1 MCIQQRSSSLIS
13 EFHRLRQR
21 LILGLLMCFLVSGTS
36 AHAAMV
42 AVQKV
47 RFQEVNATTRLVL
60 ELNGTP
66 KALAVKDRQGQP
78 MTVSFPGGAGACK
91 LPLNQRFTWPNLSG
105 VYVEHRQG
113 RVTVFIK
120 RNLTGTVRVA
130 KEPQRVVIAIP
141 HTGKTAKTSVPV
153 TSVAAA
159 GVPQPAMNESSGNNT
174 EDLSEGVRYA
184 RFMQRNANGP
194 VQISVLEIDPHYP
207 GLEILPALASNR
219 MGAKSNVGNIVA
231 SHQAVAGIN
240 GSFFKQDVGIPL
252 GMMMINQEL
261 ISGPIYDRVALGIN
275 ANNDLVMAR
284 IRLAG
289 ELSLP
294 DGQKVPLHNINQPRI
309 SPESTVVYS
318 SRWGAVAPAVP
329 KQGFQVQIRNS
340 RVTMVSTTTPLPIPR
355 DGVVI
360 SGPGTPSLARL
371 EALSPN
377 QNVQLNLYTFP
388 DWSGMKHA
396 IGGGPW
402 LVHAGQPYVDIH
414 AQHFTARSLGFRE
427 PRTAVGITASGK
439 MLLVTVDGRRKNVSV
454 GMTLGE
460 LAILMQQLGAINAMN
475 LDGGSST
482 QMSIYGKIVNR
493 PSSGNVGVSNSL
505 IIRKTGAERVA
516 VKSL

>member
-1 MCIQQRSSSLIS
+1 MRIQQLAASLIPGC
-13 EFHRLRQR
+13 HRPGLNLVWGLLT
-21 LILGLLMCFLVSGTS
+21 LILLGLGGS
-36 AHAAMV
+36 AQAAMLI
-42 AVQKV
+42 VQKV
-47 RFQEVNATTRLVL
+47 HFQEVHSATKLVL
-60 ELNGTP
+60 EMNGTP
-66 KALAVKDRQGQP
+66 RSLAVSDRQGQP
-78 MTVSFPGGAGACK
+78 MTVSFQGGAGACK
-91 LPLNQRFTWPNLSG
+91 LPLNHRFTWPNLSG

-120 RNLTGTVRVA
+120 RNLIGTVSVA
-130 KEPQRVVIAIP
+130 REPRRVVIAIP
-141 HTGKTAKTSVPV
+141 HAVVSAKSPAPVP
-153 TSVAAA
+153 SVAVSA
-159 GVPQPAMNESSGNNT
+159 PRPAVSEATANSS
-174 EDLSEGVRYA
+174 EDLSEGLRYA
-184 RFMQRNANGP
+184 RFMQRSAHGP

-231 SHQAVAGIN
+231 SNQAVAGIN

-275 ANNDLVMAR
+275 ANNDLVMSR

-289 ELSLP
+289 ELTLP

-318 SRWGAVAPAVP
+318 SRWGSVAPAVP
-329 KQGFQVQIRNS
+329 KLGFQVQIRNS
-340 RVTMVSTTTPLPIPR
+340 RVTLVSTTTPLPIPR

-371 EALSPN
+371 AALSPN
-377 QNVQLNLYTFP
+377 QNIQLNLYTLP

-402 LVHAGQPYVDIH
+402 LVHGGQPYIDIQ
-414 AQHFTARSLGFRE
+414 AQHFTSRSLGFRE

-454 GMTLGE
+454 GMTLSE
-460 LAILMQQLGAINAMN
+460 LATLMQQLGAVDAMN

-516 VKSL
+516 VKPN